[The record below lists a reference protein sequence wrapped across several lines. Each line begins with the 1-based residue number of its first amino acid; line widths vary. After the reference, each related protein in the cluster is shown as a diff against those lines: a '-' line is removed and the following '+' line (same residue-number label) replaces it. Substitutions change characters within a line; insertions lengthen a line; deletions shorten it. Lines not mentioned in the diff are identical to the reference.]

1 MTVLSICIPTFNRLD
16 CLENCLESILISSR
30 NVDDFNFEVCI
41 SDNFSN
47 ENPIS
52 IIEKY
57 NKDLKIIY
65 NRNEQNLGF
74 ALNAIKT
81 ALEALAKVTSVSVTI
96 PISAKIIFGLTS
108 SCFIWLIAC
117 LIASEDP

>member
-81 ALEALAKVTSVSVTI
+81 
-96 PISAKIIFGLTS
+96 KIIKR
-108 SCFIWLIAC
+108 
-117 LIASEDP
+117 